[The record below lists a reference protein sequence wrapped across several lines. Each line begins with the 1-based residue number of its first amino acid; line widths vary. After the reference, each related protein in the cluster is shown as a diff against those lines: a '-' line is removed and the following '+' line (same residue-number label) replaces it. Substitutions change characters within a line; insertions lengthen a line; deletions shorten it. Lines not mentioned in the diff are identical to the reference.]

1 MDLPQVTDKLYYI
14 MLYRVHPPCDHDHA
28 GVSVETYGHLWDNK
42 KWSFKTGD
50 LLKQVQFI

>member
-28 GVSVETYGHLWDNK
+28 GVSVETYGTCTLTNERVK
-42 KWSFKTGD
+42 MGKSGQSK
-50 LLKQVQFI
+50 